1 MDKTEV
7 SKTISVLSLASLAGF
22 FLFKASWLLWLS
34 ALLTAGNVFENR
46 ITLLIATYWIKFAT
60 FLGHVNSKIILTVV
74 FYLVLTPFAILYR
87 IFNKASVESFL
98 RNKRTSNFEDC
109 TAEIKKESFEKVW

>member
-7 SKTISVLSLASLAGF
+7 SKTVSVLSLASLAGF
-22 FLFKASWLLWLS
+22 VLFKASWLLWLS
-34 ALLTAGNVFENR
+34 ALLTAGNIFDNR
-46 ITLLIATYWIKFAT
+46 LTPLIASYWIKFAT
-60 FLGHVNSKIILTVV
+60 FLGHINSKIILTLV
-74 FYLVLTPFAILYR
+74 FYLALTPFAVLYR
-87 IFNKASVESFL
+87 TFNKAGVDSFL